1 MTHEERIHYLES
13 QPGETISPT
22 VAAQILGGSAYAYN
36 ITAREGKLH
45 IPHIWRGRNL
55 RILKQPLLTIL
66 RGDVNTTRLLDWG
79 PKN

>member
-1 MTHEERIHYLES
+1 MTHAERIAYLES
-13 QPGETISPT
+13 QPGETISPA
-22 VAAQILGGSAYAYN
+22 VAAKVLGGSAYAYN

-66 RGDVNTTRLLDWG
+66 QGGINTARLLGWTQE
-79 PKN
+79 